1 MGKLLNFITPYH
13 TRAKDRDYLGRMMD
27 DKVTCMETAR
37 QFGELFWDGD
47 RRYGYGGYKYDGRW
61 KELAEKL
68 IEYYNLPPNAA
79 ILDIGC
85 GKAHLLYEL
94 SLLLPQATV
103 RGFDVSEYA
112 IHNAPEAI
120 RDNVFVHAAEKTYPF
135 EDNQFDLVFSLN
147 VLHNLQ
153 IFDIEAALKEIE
165 RVGKNKWVVVEA
177 YRNPQELFNLQCWA
191 LTAEAFFRPEEWV
204 WMFDKFGYNGEYEFI
219 YFE

>member
-1 MGKLLNFITPYH
+1 MSKLLNFITPYH
-13 TRAKDRDYLGRMMD
+13 TRAKDRDYLGRMTD
-27 DKVTCMETAR
+27 DKVKCMETAR

-68 IEYYNLPPNAA
+68 IEYYKLPSNAA
-79 ILDIGC
+79 ILDVGC

-94 SLLLPQATV
+94 SLLLPQANV

-112 IHNAPEAI
+112 TRNAPETI
-120 RDNVFVHAAEKTYPF
+120 RENIFVHAAEDKYPF
-135 EDNQFDLVFSLN
+135 EENQFDLVFSLN

-177 YRNPQELFNLQCWA
+177 YRNPRELFNLQCWA

-204 WMFDKFGYNGEYEFI
+204 WMFDRFGYCGEYEFI
-219 YFE
+219 FFE